1 MRRPG
6 LVWLLAAC
14 LSLVA
19 SNLQAHP
26 RALLSQGQ
34 VEPSRQPP
42 VFATQVES
50 VFIDAFVSGSTK
62 RLSAEDFV
70 LRDGRSRVA
79 FDLVPTESLPIRAVL
94 VFDTSSSMRGERLDR
109 LRAAAW
115 SFLEQLRPQDEA
127 ALVSFSDEIEWVVP
141 LTQDRGRIQYG
152 LLGLR
157 AYGATSAY
165 DALFTALIVPRSAL
179 RTLVILFSDGED
191 NLSWLR
197 EPQVRRAVERSN
209 ALIHVVSAN
218 APTEAAGF
226 VQRTPPPMSEHV
238 KTLRRF
244 AEITGGSL
252 IEVTRP
258 EGIDSAFSQILSAM
272 QDRYVLRYT
281 PETEPAPGW
290 HALSLELRSGKGK
303 VRGRTGYWVEKR

>member
-6 LVWLLAAC
+6 LIWLLAAG
-14 LSLVA
+14 LALIA
-19 SNLQAHP
+19 TNQKALP
-26 RALLSQGQ
+26 RAVLAGGQ

-50 VFIDAFVSGSTK
+50 VFIDAFVSGSAK
-62 RLSAEDFV
+62 RLSADDFI
-70 LRDGRSRVA
+70 LRDGRSRVP
-79 FDLVPTESLPIRAVL
+79 FDLVPTESLPIRTVL
-94 VFDTSSSMRGERLDR
+94 VFDTSSSMRGEKLDR

-115 SFLEQLRPQDEA
+115 SFLEQLRPQDEV

-141 LTQDRGRIQYG
+141 LTGDRGRIQYG

-165 DALFTALIVPRSAL
+165 DALFTALLVPRSAL

-197 EPQVRRAVERSN
+197 EDQVRRAVERSN
-209 ALIHVVSAN
+209 ALIHVVSAS
-218 APTEAAGF
+218 ATEGAGF
-226 VQRTPPPMSEHV
+226 VQRTPPPLSEHV
-238 KTLRRF
+238 KRLRRF

-252 IEVTRP
+252 IEVTRS
-258 EGIDSAFSQILSAM
+258 EGIEPAFTQILTAM
-272 QDRYVLRYT
+272 RDRYVLRYT

-290 HALSLELRSGKGK
+290 HELSLQLRSGKGK
-303 VRGRTGYWVEKR
+303 VRGRAGYWVEKD